1 MKSILKT
8 TDLSIKKS
16 FNLNGK
22 LFSFDKPLIMGIIN
36 MTPDSFFDGGKYNS
50 CEKALIKIENMLNQG
65 ASIIDIGGCSTRPGS
80 ESISISEEWIRIEK
94 IIKQSIKF
102 FPKIIISVDTFRSD
116 IAKRALIEGASII
129 NDISGG
135 SYDSNMYKV
144 VSNFKAPYV
153 LMHLRGIPKN
163 MMEKT
168 NYENLMIELLKYFS
182 KKIKR
187 LKKFGINDVILDPG
201 FGFAKDYNQNY
212 EILKNLSLLKKFNL
226 PILVGLSRKLFV
238 KKKFGLSNVDSL
250 KGTIKLNEIA
260 INNGANIL
268 RVHDVKE
275 ANECIKI
282 TTFAKNNN

>member
-50 CEKALIKIENMLNQG
+50 CDKALVKIENMLDQG

-80 ESISISEEWIRIEK
+80 ESISISEEWNRIEK

-144 VSNFKAPYV
+144 VSNFNAPYV

-168 NYENLMIELLKYFS
+168 NYENLMVELLKYFS

-187 LKKFGINDVILDPG
+187 LNKFGINDVILDPG

-212 EILKNLSLLKKFNL
+212 DILKNLFLLKKFNL
-226 PILVGLSRKLFV
+226 PILVGLSRKSFV
-238 KKKFGLSNVDSL
+238 KKKFGSSNVDSL
-250 KGTIKLNEIA
+250 KGTIKLNEMA

-268 RVHDVKE
+268 RVHDVE
-275 ANECIKI
+275 ENLFLIR
-282 TTFAKNNN
+282 

>member
-50 CEKALIKIENMLNQG
+50 CEKALTKIENMLDQG

-80 ESISISEEWIRIEK
+80 ELISISEEWIRIEK

-102 FPKIIISVDTFRSD
+102 FPKIIISVDTFRSA

-238 KKKFGLSNVDSL
+238 KKKFGSSNVDSL

-275 ANECIKI
+275 NLFLIR
-282 TTFAKNNN
+282 

>member
-50 CEKALIKIENMLNQG
+50 CDKALVKIENMLDQG

-168 NYENLMIELLKYFS
+168 NYENLMVELLKYFS

-201 FGFAKDYNQNY
+201 FGFAKNYNQNY

-238 KKKFGLSNVDSL
+238 KKKFGSSNADSL

-275 ANECIKI
+275 NLFLIR
-282 TTFAKNNN
+282 

>member
-8 TDLSIKKS
+8 TDLSIKKC

-50 CEKALIKIENMLNQG
+50 CDKALVKIENMLDQG
-65 ASIIDIGGCSTRPGS
+65 ASIIDIGGCSTRPGL

-238 KKKFGLSNVDSL
+238 KKKFGSSNVDSL

-275 ANECIKI
+275 NLFLIR
-282 TTFAKNNN
+282 

>member
-50 CEKALIKIENMLNQG
+50 CEKALIKIENMLDQG

-275 ANECIKI
+275 NLFLIR
-282 TTFAKNNN
+282 

>member
-50 CEKALIKIENMLNQG
+50 CDKALVKIENMLDQG

-144 VSNFKAPYV
+144 VSNFNAPYV

-168 NYENLMIELLKYFS
+168 NYENLMVELLKYFS

-187 LKKFGINDVILDPG
+187 LNKFGINDVILDPG

-238 KKKFGLSNVDSL
+238 KKKFGSSNVDSL
-250 KGTIKLNEIA
+250 KGTIKLNEMA

-268 RVHDVKE
+268 RVHDVE
-275 ANECIKI
+275 ENLFLIR
-282 TTFAKNNN
+282 

>member
-50 CEKALIKIENMLNQG
+50 CDKALVKIENMLDQG

-129 NDISGG
+129 NDVSGG

-144 VSNFKAPYV
+144 VSNFNAPYV

-168 NYENLMIELLKYFS
+168 NYENLMVELLKYFF
-182 KKIKR
+182 KKIKK

-226 PILVGLSRKLFV
+226 PLLVGLSRKSFV
-238 KKKFGLSNVDSL
+238 KKKFGSSNIDLL
-250 KGTIKLNEIA
+250 KGTIKLNEMA

-268 RVHDVKE
+268 RVHDVE
-275 ANECIKI
+275 ENLFLIR
-282 TTFAKNNN
+282 

>member
-50 CEKALIKIENMLNQG
+50 CEKALIKIENMLDQG

-80 ESISISEEWIRIEK
+80 ESISISEEWNRIEK

-144 VSNFKAPYV
+144 VSNFNAPYV

-168 NYENLMIELLKYFS
+168 NYENLMVELLKYFS

-187 LKKFGINDVILDPG
+187 LNKFGINDVILDPG

-238 KKKFGLSNVDSL
+238 KKKFGSSNVDSL

-275 ANECIKI
+275 NLFLIR
-282 TTFAKNNN
+282 

>member
-50 CEKALIKIENMLNQG
+50 CDKALIKIENMLDQG
-65 ASIIDIGGCSTRPGS
+65 VSIIDIGGCSTRPGS
-80 ESISISEEWIRIEK
+80 ELISISEEWIRIEK

-116 IAKRALIEGASII
+116 IANRALIEGASII

-168 NYENLMIELLKYFS
+168 NYDNLMVELLKYFS
-182 KKIKR
+182 TKIKK

-212 EILKNLSLLKKFNL
+212 EVLKNLSLLKKFNL

-238 KKKFGLSNVDSL
+238 KKKFGSSNVDSL
-250 KGTIKLNEIA
+250 KGTIKLNEMA

-275 ANECIKI
+275 NLFLIR
-282 TTFAKNNN
+282 

>member
-1 MKSILKT
+1 
-8 TDLSIKKS
+8 
-16 FNLNGK
+16 
-22 LFSFDKPLIMGIIN
+22 
-36 MTPDSFFDGGKYNS
+36 
-50 CEKALIKIENMLNQG
+50 
-65 ASIIDIGGCSTRPGS
+65 
-80 ESISISEEWIRIEK
+80 
-94 IIKQSIKF
+94 
-102 FPKIIISVDTFRSD
+102 
-116 IAKRALIEGASII
+116 
-129 NDISGG
+129 
-135 SYDSNMYKV
+135 
-144 VSNFKAPYV
+144 
-153 LMHLRGIPKN
+153 

-226 PILVGLSRKLFV
+226 PILAGLSRKLFV
-238 KKKFGLSNVDSL
+238 KKKFGSSNVDSL

-275 ANECIKI
+275 NLFLIR
-282 TTFAKNNN
+282 

>member
-22 LFSFDKPLIMGIIN
+22 LFSLDKPLIMGIIN

-50 CEKALIKIENMLNQG
+50 CDKALIKIENMLDQG

-116 IAKRALIEGASII
+116 IANRALIEGASII

-238 KKKFGLSNVDSL
+238 KKKFGSSNVDSL

-275 ANECIKI
+275 NLFLIR
-282 TTFAKNNN
+282 

>member
-50 CEKALIKIENMLNQG
+50 CDKALVKIENMLDQG

-116 IAKRALIEGASII
+116 IAKRAVIEGASII

-135 SYDSNMYKV
+135 NYDSNMYKV
-144 VSNFKAPYV
+144 VSNVKAPYV
-153 LMHLRGIPKN
+153 LMHLRGIPNN

-168 NYENLMIELLKYFS
+168 NYENLMVELLKYFS
-182 KKIKR
+182 KKIKK
-187 LKKFGINDVILDPG
+187 LKKFEINDVILDPG

-212 EILKNLSLLKKFNL
+212 DMLKNLSLLKKFNL
-226 PILVGLSRKLFV
+226 PILVGLSRKSFV
-238 KKKFGLSNVDSL
+238 KKKFGPSNVDLL

-275 ANECIKI
+275 NIFLI
-282 TTFAKNNN
+282 R

>member
-50 CEKALIKIENMLNQG
+50 CEKALIKIENMLDQG

-238 KKKFGLSNVDSL
+238 KKKFGSSNVDSL

-275 ANECIKI
+275 NLFLIR
-282 TTFAKNNN
+282 

>member
-8 TDLSIKKS
+8 TDLSIKKC

-50 CEKALIKIENMLNQG
+50 CDKALVKIENMLDQG
-65 ASIIDIGGCSTRPGS
+65 ASIIDIGGCSTRPGL

-135 SYDSNMYKV
+135 SFDSNMYKV

-238 KKKFGLSNVDSL
+238 KKKFGSSNVDSL

-275 ANECIKI
+275 NLFLIR
-282 TTFAKNNN
+282 

>member
-50 CEKALIKIENMLNQG
+50 CEKALIKIENMLDQG

-80 ESISISEEWIRIEK
+80 ESISIAEEWIRIEK

-102 FPKIIISVDTFRSD
+102 FPKIIISVDTFRSA

-163 MMEKT
+163 MMEKS

-238 KKKFGLSNVDSL
+238 KKKFGSSNADSL

-275 ANECIKI
+275 NLFLIR
-282 TTFAKNNN
+282 

>member
-50 CEKALIKIENMLNQG
+50 CDKALVKIENMLDQG

-238 KKKFGLSNVDSL
+238 KKKFGSSNVDSL

-275 ANECIKI
+275 NLFLIR
-282 TTFAKNNN
+282 

>member
-50 CEKALIKIENMLNQG
+50 CDKALVKIENMLDQG

-80 ESISISEEWIRIEK
+80 ESISISEEWNRIEK

-144 VSNFKAPYV
+144 VSNFNAPYV

-168 NYENLMIELLKYFS
+168 NYENLMVELLKYFS
-182 KKIKR
+182 KKIKK

-212 EILKNLSLLKKFNL
+212 DILKNLSLLKKFNL
-226 PILVGLSRKLFV
+226 PILVGLSRKSFV
-238 KKKFGLSNVDSL
+238 KKKFGSSNVDSL
-250 KGTIKLNEIA
+250 KGTIKLNAIA

-275 ANECIKI
+275 NLFLIR
-282 TTFAKNNN
+282 

>member
-50 CEKALIKIENMLNQG
+50 CEKALIKIENMLDQG

-129 NDISGG
+129 NDVSGG
-135 SYDSNMYKV
+135 SYDFNMYKV

-168 NYENLMIELLKYFS
+168 NYENLMVELLKYFS

-201 FGFAKDYNQNY
+201 FGFAKNYNQNY

-238 KKKFGLSNVDSL
+238 KKKFGSSNVDSL

-268 RVHDVKE
+268 RVHDVE
-275 ANECIKI
+275 ENLFLIR
-282 TTFAKNNN
+282 

>member
-50 CEKALIKIENMLNQG
+50 CEKALIKIENMLDQG

-201 FGFAKDYNQNY
+201 FGFAKNYNQNY

-238 KKKFGLSNVDSL
+238 KKKFGSSNADSL

-275 ANECIKI
+275 NLFLIR
-282 TTFAKNNN
+282 

>member
-50 CEKALIKIENMLNQG
+50 CDKALIKIENMLDQG

-80 ESISISEEWIRIEK
+80 ELISISEEWIRIEK

-116 IAKRALIEGASII
+116 IANRALIEGASII

-201 FGFAKDYNQNY
+201 FGFAKNYNQNY

-238 KKKFGLSNVDSL
+238 KKKFGSSNADSL

-275 ANECIKI
+275 NLFLIR
-282 TTFAKNNN
+282 

>member
-50 CEKALIKIENMLNQG
+50 CDKALVKIENMLDQG

-116 IAKRALIEGASII
+116 IAKRAVIEGASII

-135 SYDSNMYKV
+135 NYDSNMYKV

-168 NYENLMIELLKYFS
+168 NYENLMVELLKYFS
-182 KKIKR
+182 KKIKK

-212 EILKNLSLLKKFNL
+212 DMLKNLSLLKKFNL
-226 PILVGLSRKLFV
+226 PILVGLSRKSFV
-238 KKKFGLSNVDSL
+238 KKKFGSSNVDSL

-275 ANECIKI
+275 NLFLIR
-282 TTFAKNNN
+282 

>member
-1 MKSILKT
+1 MKSISKT

-22 LFSFDKPLIMGIIN
+22 LFSLDKPLIMGIIN

-50 CEKALIKIENMLNQG
+50 CDKALIKIENMLDQG

-80 ESISISEEWIRIEK
+80 ELISISEEWIRIEK

-116 IAKRALIEGASII
+116 IANRALIEGASII

-168 NYENLMIELLKYFS
+168 NYDNLMVELLKYFS
-182 KKIKR
+182 KKIKK

-201 FGFAKDYNQNY
+201 FGFAKDYNQNH
-212 EILKNLSLLKKFNL
+212 EVLKNLSLLKKFNL

-238 KKKFGLSNVDSL
+238 KKKFGSSNVDSL

-260 INNGANIL
+260 VNNGANIL

-275 ANECIKI
+275 NLFLIR
-282 TTFAKNNN
+282 

>member
-50 CEKALIKIENMLNQG
+50 CEKALTKIENMLDQG

-238 KKKFGLSNVDSL
+238 KKKFGSSNVDSL

-275 ANECIKI
+275 NLFLIR
-282 TTFAKNNN
+282 

>member
-50 CEKALIKIENMLNQG
+50 CEKALIKIENMLDQG

-80 ESISISEEWIRIEK
+80 ESISIAEEWIRIEK

-163 MMEKT
+163 MMEKS

-238 KKKFGLSNVDSL
+238 KKKFGSSNVDSL

-275 ANECIKI
+275 NLFLIR
-282 TTFAKNNN
+282 

>member
-50 CEKALIKIENMLNQG
+50 CDKALVKIENMLDQG

-168 NYENLMIELLKYFS
+168 NYENLMVELLKYFS
-182 KKIKR
+182 KKIKK

-212 EILKNLSLLKKFNL
+212 DMLKNLSLLKKFNL
-226 PILVGLSRKLFV
+226 PIIVGLFRKSFG
-238 KKKFGLSNVDSL
+238 KKKFGSSNVDSL

-275 ANECIKI
+275 NLFLIR
-282 TTFAKNNN
+282 

>member
-50 CEKALIKIENMLNQG
+50 CDKALVKIENMLDQG

-135 SYDSNMYKV
+135 NYDSNMYKV
-144 VSNFKAPYV
+144 VSNVKAPYV
-153 LMHLRGIPKN
+153 LMHLRGIPNN

-168 NYENLMIELLKYFS
+168 NYENLMVELLKYFS
-182 KKIKR
+182 KKIKK

-212 EILKNLSLLKKFNL
+212 DMLKNLSLLKKFNL
-226 PILVGLSRKLFV
+226 PILVGLSRKSFV
-238 KKKFGLSNVDSL
+238 KKKFGSSNVDLL

-275 ANECIKI
+275 NIFLI
-282 TTFAKNNN
+282 R

>member
-50 CEKALIKIENMLNQG
+50 CEKALIKIENMLDQG

-80 ESISISEEWIRIEK
+80 ELISISEEWIRIEK

-102 FPKIIISVDTFRSD
+102 FPKIIISVDTFRSA

-182 KKIKR
+182 KKIKK

-238 KKKFGLSNVDSL
+238 KKKFGSSNVDSL

-275 ANECIKI
+275 NLFLIR
-282 TTFAKNNN
+282 

>member
-50 CEKALIKIENMLNQG
+50 CDKALVKIENMLDQG

-116 IAKRALIEGASII
+116 IAKRAVIEGASII

-135 SYDSNMYKV
+135 NYDSNMYKV
-144 VSNFKAPYV
+144 VSNVKAPYV
-153 LMHLRGIPKN
+153 LMHLRGIPNN

-168 NYENLMIELLKYFS
+168 NYENLMVELLKYFS
-182 KKIKR
+182 KKIKK

-212 EILKNLSLLKKFNL
+212 DMLKNLSLLKKFNL
-226 PILVGLSRKLFV
+226 PILVGLSRKSFV
-238 KKKFGLSNVDSL
+238 KKKFGSSNVDLL

-275 ANECIKI
+275 NLFLIR
-282 TTFAKNNN
+282 

>member
-1 MKSILKT
+1 MKSISKT

-22 LFSFDKPLIMGIIN
+22 LFSLDKPLIMGIIN

-50 CEKALIKIENMLNQG
+50 CDKALIKIENMLDQG

-116 IAKRALIEGASII
+116 IANRALIEGASII

-168 NYENLMIELLKYFS
+168 NYDNLMVELLKYFS
-182 KKIKR
+182 KKIKK

-212 EILKNLSLLKKFNL
+212 EVLKNLSLLKKFNL

-238 KKKFGLSNVDSL
+238 KKKFGSSNVDSL

-275 ANECIKI
+275 NLFLIR
-282 TTFAKNNN
+282 

>member
-22 LFSFDKPLIMGIIN
+22 LFSLDKPLIMGIIN

-50 CEKALIKIENMLNQG
+50 CEKALIKIENMLDQG

-201 FGFAKDYNQNY
+201 FGFAKNYNQNY

-238 KKKFGLSNVDSL
+238 KKKFGSSNVDSL

-275 ANECIKI
+275 NLFLIR
-282 TTFAKNNN
+282 

>member
-36 MTPDSFFDGGKYNS
+36 MTPDSFFDRGKYNS
-50 CEKALIKIENMLNQG
+50 CDKALVKIENMLDQG

-144 VSNFKAPYV
+144 VSNFNAPYV

-168 NYENLMIELLKYFS
+168 NYENLMVELLKYFS

-187 LKKFGINDVILDPG
+187 LNKFGINDVILDPG

-226 PILVGLSRKLFV
+226 PILVGLSRKSFV
-238 KKKFGLSNVDSL
+238 KKKFGSSNVDSL
-250 KGTIKLNEIA
+250 KGTIKLNEMA

-268 RVHDVKE
+268 RVHDVE
-275 ANECIKI
+275 ENLFLIR
-282 TTFAKNNN
+282 

>member
-50 CEKALIKIENMLNQG
+50 CDKALVKIENMLDQG

-80 ESISISEEWIRIEK
+80 ESISISEEWNRIEK

-168 NYENLMIELLKYFS
+168 NYENLMVELLKYFS

-201 FGFAKDYNQNY
+201 FGFAKNYNQNY

-226 PILVGLSRKLFV
+226 PILAGLSRKLFV
-238 KKKFGLSNVDSL
+238 KKKFGSSNADSL

-275 ANECIKI
+275 NLFLIR
-282 TTFAKNNN
+282 